1 MKEEVNIYPCGIVVS
16 PGSPWLAASPDRKV
30 YCPSIVPPYGLLEIK
45 CPVNSL
51 AECIYLKKNE
61 NGVFNLKE
69 NHKYF
74 HQIMMQMAVC
84 GLEWCHFFVWTPE
97 EFHLELIRFDAHVWQ
112 EMKDVIDVFYFD
124 YYL

>member
-51 AECIYLKKNE
+51 DECVYLKKNE
-61 NGVFNLKE
+61 NGSFNLK
-69 NHKYF
+69 NTH
-74 HQIMMQMAVC
+74 MAVS

-97 EFHLELIRFDAHVWQ
+97 ECHLELIRFDAQAWQ
-112 EMKDVIDVFYFD
+112 KMKDVIDVFYFD